1 MPCSLKW
8 CWLLL
13 SLSGAAES
21 SVESRVFK
29 QAFGVSGSIWHKF
42 IYKTS
47 SWKPRNSLECLAMCQ
62 AQGSKCIVS
71 AWTKDKKCHMG
82 DPANANTDVLA
93 SQSGT
98 QTILFDLA
106 YLTKVLNEEFL

>member
-1 MPCSLKW
+1 M
-8 CWLLL
+8 
-13 SLSGAAES
+13 
-21 SVESRVFK
+21 FD
-29 QAFGVSGSIWHKF
+29 VSIIFHS
-42 IYKTS
+42 
-47 SWKPRNSLECLAMCQ
+47 N

-98 QTILFDLA
+98 QTILFDLGFI
-106 YLTKVLNEEFL
+106 YVYHSSTISQ